1 MRSECIIRLIIL
13 LTIITTGCTYS
24 SQEYSVATEELSET
38 TQSFVSGPDTNFHKI
53 SDAFVIELTVT
64 PPGNNTENWTV
75 NWEIESLEPIKD
87 VPVIFNILPE
97 DICDV
102 VVTGVEGNAVNEGWD
117 YDSINARMDFPQDGI
132 TTITYILSDCEQ
144 TVEGRFATVK
154 VELMYGA
161 EQFVFDEADL
171 FWSQGQGSVVYSE
184 TPFPTVTLE
193 DPSAK
198 LTPWSFYEITPGDFL
213 LTPGVTQL
221 PPTPMCTWTAVPPSL
236 TETPTITGVP
246 ADPTPSTPYP

>member
-1 MRSECIIRLIIL
+1 MNRLKIAGVLISMTL
-13 LTIITTGCTYS
+13 LIYGCTFF
-24 SQEYSVATEELSET
+24 SQKHSDPTETILSAT
-38 TQSFVSGPDTNFHKI
+38 QDFVSGPDINFHKA
-53 SDAFVIELTVT
+53 SDLFILNLNIL
-64 PPGNNTENWTV
+64 PPEGLSENWIV
-75 NWEIESLEPIKD
+75 SWEIESLEPIKD
-87 VPVIFNILPE
+87 VLVIFNILPE

-102 VVTGVEGNAVNEGWD
+102 VVTGVEGNAVNESWD